1 MFYSSGFFL
10 FKISLFLLFYRLK
23 STVLPLKSFLDYLK
37 LEKHY
42 SEHTLIA
49 YNTDIQAFFD
59 FAQTEFETAAPEN
72 VTYAMIRSWIV
83 ILSENKISTRS
94 INRKIASL
102 KTYYKFLQKTGDI
115 ITSPLTRH
123 KSIKA
128 KSRVQ
133 IPFSHQEINAVI
145 DPLIEG
151 SDFASLRDRLLV
163 ELFYATGIRRSEMIN
178 LKISDI
184 NLGEKVLKV
193 MGKRNKERFIPVIQ
207 SLEEI
212 IDLYLEKRGNS
223 FPQSEAPYLLLTNKG
238 VKMYNTLVYRIIN
251 GYFSAVSQK
260 VKTSPH
266 ILRHTFAT
274 HLLNNGADLNSV
286 KELLGHSSLAST
298 QVYTHNSIAQ
308 LRKVHRKAH
317 PRNKNKNEFLP

>member
-1 MFYSSGFFL
+1 
-10 FKISLFLLFYRLK
+10 
-23 STVLPLKSFLDYLK
+23 LPLKTFLNYLK

-49 YNTDIQAFFD
+49 YRADLLAFFD
-59 FAQTEFETAAPEN
+59 FAKAEFEINTPKE
-72 VTYAMIRSWIV
+72 VTYAVVRSWIV
-83 ILSENKISTRS
+83 SLSEAKISNRS

-115 ITSPLTRH
+115 ITSPLARH
-123 KSIKA
+123 RSIKA
-128 KSRVQ
+128 KPLVQ
-133 IPFSHQEINAVI
+133 IPFSQQEINAVL
-145 DPLIEG
+145 DPLTQAT
-151 SDFASLRDRLLV
+151 DFASLRDRLLV
-163 ELFYATGIRRSEMIN
+163 ELFYSTGMRRSELIN

-184 NLGEKVLKV
+184 NQGEKVIKV
-193 MGKRNKERFIPVIQ
+193 LGKRNKERFIPVIE
-207 SLEEI
+207 SLEEV
-212 IDLYLEKRGNS
+212 LRSYLEKRENS
-223 FPQSEAPYLLLTNKG
+223 FSNCEAPYLLLTNKG

-251 GYFSAVSQK
+251 NYFSAVSQK

-308 LRKVHRKAH
+308 LQKIHERSH
-317 PRNKNKNEFLP
+317 PRNKNKKESMQ